1 MKCNI
6 EKITGDNRRPG
17 MLEKG
22 FLVRYRPH
30 KDFGWTGCR
39 SFETLQEAE
48 DFTGTL
54 TLDGDLPIISEER
67 QS

>member
-1 MKCNI
+1 
-6 EKITGDNRRPG
+6 

-54 TLDGDLPIISEER
+54 TPDGDLPIISEER